1 MADDNNTRDNVVQ
14 FPETDAERRQ
24 LRKLQQDREKQKLVN
39 VFIGSDDAL
48 FRDRR
53 GEVYADLIINGHRE
67 TWPIKS
73 LEFRGA
79 YIAYLLRQLDRL
91 IGEGSI
97 LAVGVKQAMSK
108 NAINTAISDFEV
120 RATSSTT
127 TVRPVHVRVAD
138 YEGAIF
144 IDLCNADWQVI
155 RVTAAGWS
163 IVESPPVRFV
173 RADGMLPLPHPARGG
188 NVAALRPFLNVKE
201 DSDFTVLVGYTLAA
215 MRPRAPYPILA
226 AYGPPGAAKTT
237 LLRRLRYFIDP
248 SEVPTTPLPSSGEEL
263 FISARNSHFLAYENV
278 GALSKMMSDH
288 MCRMS
293 TGGGYRGRRRFTN
306 TRENLH
312 RGGRPIGFEGIKN
325 VIKQP
330 DLQERAVVIEKERVE
345 KYKSDEELELA
356 FERARPRIFGALLNM
371 LARGLRMRPSTTLK
385 LPEPRMVDF
394 ALWAVACGVAGF
406 EAAYARNRQDA
417 VNVLLEHDPL
427 ARAVRA
433 FMAGQQ
439 QWRGAAK
446 DLLDAIGPA
455 AEVDSTQ
462 AIADGLR
469 YLAPNLLTVGLSVVS
484 ERRTG
489 PQRPLRIEW
498 VTPMTT
504 PS

>member
-1 MADDNNTRDNVVQ
+1 
-14 FPETDAERRQ
+14 
-24 LRKLQQDREKQKLVN
+24 
-39 VFIGSDDAL
+39 
-48 FRDRR
+48 
-53 GEVYADLIINGHRE
+53 
-67 TWPIKS
+67 
-73 LEFRGA
+73 
-79 YIAYLLRQLDRL
+79 
-91 IGEGSI
+91 
-97 LAVGVKQAMSK
+97 
-108 NAINTAISDFEV
+108 
-120 RATSSTT
+120 
-127 TVRPVHVRVAD
+127 
-138 YEGAIF
+138 
-144 IDLCNADWQVI
+144 
-155 RVTAAGWS
+155 
-163 IVESPPVRFV
+163 
-173 RADGMLPLPHPARGG
+173 
-188 NVAALRPFLNVKE
+188 
-201 DSDFTVLVGYTLAA
+201 
-215 MRPRAPYPILA
+215 
-226 AYGPPGAAKTT
+226 
-237 LLRRLRYFIDP
+237 LRYFIDP